1 MLDSSGVDFVF
12 QPAKVKPVFV
22 NVFAGSSN
30 SSFSVFVM
38 LSIEPLP
45 PFALN
50 ATVKVS
56 GSLVVILQLKSET
69 AKTHANAIRATW
81 GGGKMF
87 TVIFH

>member
-12 QPAKVKPVFV
+12 QPAKVKPFFV

-45 PFALN
+45 PFASN
-50 ATVKVS
+50 VTVNLS
-56 GSLVVILQLKSET
+56 GLSDVILQLKSES
-69 AKTHANAIRATW
+69 AKTHAITTRAT
-81 GGGKMF
+81 GGGG
-87 TVIFH
+87 

>member
-1 MLDSSGVDFVF
+1 MFH
-12 QPAKVKPVFV
+12 PAKVKPVFV

-50 ATVKVS
+50 ATVNVS
-56 GSLVVILQLKSET
+56 GSSVVILQLKSEA
-69 AKTHANAIRATW
+69 AKTHAKTIRASGW

>member
-1 MLDSSGVDFVF
+1 MF

-38 LSIEPLP
+38 LSIEPFP

-50 ATVKVS
+50 VTVNLS
-56 GSLVVILQLKSET
+56 GSLVVILQLKSVN
-69 AKTHANAIRATW
+69 AKTHAITTRAAGE

>member
-45 PFALN
+45 PFASN
-50 ATVKVS
+50 ATVNVS
-56 GSLVVILQLKSET
+56 GSLAVILQLKSVT
-69 AKTHANAIRATW
+69 AKTHAITTRAT
-81 GGGKMF
+81 GGGG
-87 TVIFH
+87 

>member
-1 MLDSSGVDFVF
+1 MF

-50 ATVKVS
+50 ATVNVS
-56 GSLVVILQLKSET
+56 GSSVVILQLKSET
-69 AKTHANAIRATW
+69 AKTHVKTIRATSW

>member
-1 MLDSSGVDFVF
+1 MF

-50 ATVKVS
+50 ATVNVS
-56 GSLVVILQLKSET
+56 GSSVVILQLKSEA
-69 AKTHANAIRATW
+69 AKTHAKTIRASW

>member
-1 MLDSSGVDFVF
+1 MFH
-12 QPAKVKPVFV
+12 PAKVKPVFV

-50 ATVKVS
+50 ATVNES
-56 GSLVVILQLKSET
+56 GSSVVILQLKSET
-69 AKTHANAIRATW
+69 AKTHAKTIRASGW

>member
-1 MLDSSGVDFVF
+1 MF

-30 SSFSVFVM
+30 SSFSVFLM

-56 GSLVVILQLKSET
+56 GSSVVILQLKSEA
-69 AKTHANAIRATW
+69 AKTHAKNIRASW
-81 GGGKMF
+81 GG
-87 TVIFH
+87 

>member
-1 MLDSSGVDFVF
+1 MF

-50 ATVKVS
+50 ATVNVS
-56 GSLVVILQLKSET
+56 GSSVVILQLKSDT
-69 AKTHANAIRATW
+69 AKMHAKTMRATS
-81 GGGKMF
+81 GGGEKDVYGNF
-87 TVIFH
+87 SLNCS

>member
-1 MLDSSGVDFVF
+1 MF

-50 ATVKVS
+50 ATVNVS
-56 GSLVVILQLKSET
+56 GSSVVILQLKSDT
-69 AKTHANAIRATW
+69 AKMHAKTMRATS
-81 GGGKMF
+81 GGG
-87 TVIFH
+87 